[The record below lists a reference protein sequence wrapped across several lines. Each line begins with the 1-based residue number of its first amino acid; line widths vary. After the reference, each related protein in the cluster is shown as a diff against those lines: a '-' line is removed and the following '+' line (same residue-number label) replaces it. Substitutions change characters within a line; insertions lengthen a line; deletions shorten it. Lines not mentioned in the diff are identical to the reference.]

1 MFFEDFIIRQVAL
14 AAVVAAKVLGLSKVG
29 QYNEAYELID
39 KAIEEMLGLKAG
51 VVKQMNDEGLVNLL
65 RSSQFVDS
73 DKLFALANLFIVEG
87 DVLASQKRGTESQQR
102 YQRALDLFGIFSSH
116 YPDRLETDIQA
127 WINELRQK
135 MERAAE

>member
-1 MFFEDFIIRQVAL
+1 MFFEDFIIRQIAL
-14 AAVVAAKVLGLSKVG
+14 AAAVATKVLGLSKVG
-29 QYNEAYELID
+29 QFNEAYELID
-39 KAIEEMLGLKAG
+39 RAIEEMLGLKAG

-87 DVLASQKRGTESQQR
+87 DVLASQKRGTESQQS
-102 YQRALDLFGIFSSH
+102 YQRALDLFGIFSRY

-127 WINELRQK
+127 WIKELRQK
-135 MERAAE
+135 MDGVAE

>member
-1 MFFEDFIIRQVAL
+1 MFFEDFIIRQIAL
-14 AAVVAAKVLGLSKVG
+14 AAVVAAKVLGLSKAG
-29 QYNEAYELID
+29 QFNEAYELID

-87 DVLASQKRGTESQQR
+87 DVLASQKRGTESQQS

-127 WINELRQK
+127 WINELVQK
-135 MERAAE
+135 MARAA

>member
-1 MFFEDFIIRQVAL
+1 MFFEDFIIRQIAL
-14 AAVVAAKVLGLSKVG
+14 AAVVAAKVLGFSKAG
-29 QYNEAYELID
+29 RFNEAYELID
-39 KAIEEMLGLKAG
+39 QAIEEMLGLKAG

-65 RSSQFVDS
+65 KSSQFVDS

-87 DVLASQKRGTESQQR
+87 DVLASQKRSAESLQS
-102 YQRALDLFGIFSSH
+102 YQRALNLFDIFSRH

-127 WINELRQK
+127 WVKELQQK